1 MGAEGRPR
9 AGGDPTLFA
18 DQIDSVLAAV
28 GYENPNAKDPA
39 SADAKPKLHLKAN
52 FFASAV
58 GWDKL
63 MRRPE
68 LGELILL
75 HTEYLASQAM
85 MQQAANAGEEATP
98 LDDLPDVRSAPEKL
112 MRVWFRLVEDL
123 VADATPE
130 EREKIAYYFTVGSVN
145 HDYRSMVLNAETM
158 IIATQWPA
166 LSGFLDFRLLPG
178 LCEWV
183 RTQEEI
189 DALLPPPSSLHRAM
203 SNFLRILL

>member
-1 MGAEGRPR
+1 
-9 AGGDPTLFA
+9 
-18 DQIDSVLAAV
+18 
-28 GYENPNAKDPA
+28 
-39 SADAKPKLHLKAN
+39 
-52 FFASAV
+52 
-58 GWDKL
+58 
-63 MRRPE
+63 
-68 LGELILL
+68 
-75 HTEYLASQAM
+75 
-85 MQQAANAGEEATP
+85 
-98 LDDLPDVRSAPEKL
+98 

-158 IIATQWPA
+158 IIATQWQA
-166 LSGFLDFRLLPG
+166 LSGFLDFLLLPG